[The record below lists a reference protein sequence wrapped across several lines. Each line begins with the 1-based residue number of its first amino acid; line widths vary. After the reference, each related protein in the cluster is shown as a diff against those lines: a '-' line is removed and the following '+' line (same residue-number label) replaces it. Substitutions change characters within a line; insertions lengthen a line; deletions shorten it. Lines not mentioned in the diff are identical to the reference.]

1 MGYLVWT
8 LFKNLIADI
17 HKKLDTQHGMIVAL
31 IDRIRQ
37 MDNDMDR
44 IDTLVRTALKLPPDV
59 DRISRADGK
68 RSEKRLMAGFKLQ
81 TFTGLNEKLSL
92 DYCLKM

>member
-1 MGYLVWT
+1 VKELLSVVETIGIPAAVAVGMGYLVWT

-37 MDNDMDR
+37 MDNDMIR

-68 RSEKRLMAGFKLQ
+68 KDHRK
-81 TFTGLNEKLSL
+81 
-92 DYCLKM
+92 D

>member
-1 MGYLVWT
+1 MTTEWITVVETIGIPAVVAIGLGYLVWT
-8 LFKNLIADI
+8 LFKSLIADL
-17 HKKLDTQHGMIVAL
+17 HKKLDTQHQMIVAL

-37 MDNDMDR
+37 MDNDMIR

-68 RSEKRLMAGFKLQ
+68 KDQRK
-81 TFTGLNEKLSL
+81 
-92 DYCLKM
+92 D

>member
-1 MGYLVWT
+1 MTDWIGVVETIGIPAVVAVGMGYLVWT

-37 MDNDMDR
+37 MDNDMIR
-44 IDTLVRTALKLPPDV
+44 IDTLVRTAMALPPAL
-59 DRISRADGK
+59 DRIARSDGK
-68 RSEKRLMAGFKLQ
+68 KDTRRAEKRA
-81 TFTGLNEKLSL
+81 
-92 DYCLKM
+92 